1 MKDLKIIEENKKE
14 NAAPNTVSGAEK
26 NMIDDLDILPEDL
39 DRRIAR
45 TKMQIE
51 ALEKLMKTVLKP
63 GIDYDTVLKTGSD
76 YNAVTRTLKPTLLL
90 DGAHQ
95 ICQAFHLRPE
105 FTIETKTEDR
115 TANPPFLSYFC
126 RCKLYHRPTGM
137 LVAEGIG
144 AANSYESRYRYRWAE
159 APAEE
164 QKRWQELK
172 NLPGYRSKK
181 IEGRWVL
188 HRRVENPDIFDLQN
202 TLVKMAKKRAYVDAT
217 LNATGASR
225 LFTQDLEDIGHPAA
239 DKPEYQPAAYQPPS
253 SPPPAQEKHNIN
265 GRDSQKTSE
274 PNETK
279 TSAAKNERKLI
290 STVFK
295 IKKIKKERSTDSG
308 YCVLAEIETQTGS
321 GVIAAFGNTAY
332 YLKFYAGEE
341 KVNAVVKTNRIEVN
355 GYTAYE
361 VVKIYSGNSLT
372 KLGGKIKIDVQNGT
386 VYLDTGDKTIELEI
400 PDPELFAQ
408 TLDLEGQAV
417 EALLDQLNDK
427 WILHK
432 IQQS

>member
-1 MKDLKIIEENKKE
+1 MKNHLEENKKE
-14 NAAPNTVSGAEK
+14 NAIPDTVSGAEK
-26 NMIDDLDILPEDL
+26 NMMDDLDILPEDL

-45 TKMQIE
+45 TKMQIN
-51 ALEKLMKTVLKP
+51 ALERLMKTVLKP

-76 YNAVTRTLKPTLLL
+76 AGSRTMKPTLLL

-115 TANPPFLSYFC
+115 TVEPPFLSYFC
-126 RCKLYHRPTGM
+126 RCRLYHRPTEM

-144 AANSYESRYRYRWAE
+144 AANSYESRYRYRWVE

-164 QKRWQELK
+164 QKRWQEFK
-172 NLPGYRSKK
+172 NLPGYRSKN
-181 IEGRWVL
+181 INGRWIL
-188 HRRVENPDIFDLQN
+188 QRRVENPDIFDLQN

-225 LFTQDLEDIGHPAA
+225 LFTQDFEDIGHLAA
-239 DKPEYQPAAYQPPS
+239 DELEEQPTAYQPPS
-253 SPPPAQEKHNIN
+253 SPPSAN
-265 GRDSQKTSE
+265 GRNSKKTSE
-274 PNETK
+274 LNGTK
-279 TSAAKNERKLI
+279 TGAAEKRRLI
-290 STVFK
+290 STEFK
-295 IKKIKKERSTDSG
+295 IRKIKKEISTDSG

-361 VVKIYSGNSLT
+361 VVKIYSGDSLT
-372 KLGGKIKIDVQNGT
+372 KLKGKIKIDVQNGT
-386 VYLDTGDKTIELEI
+386 VYLDTGDETIELEI

>member
-1 MKDLKIIEENKKE
+1 MKNLKVLEENKKE
-14 NAAPNTVSGAEK
+14 NAIPDTVSGAEK
-26 NMIDDLDILPEDL
+26 NMMDDLDILPEDL

-45 TKMQIE
+45 TKMQIS
-51 ALEKLMKTVLKP
+51 ALERLMKTVLKP
-63 GIDYDTVLKTGSD
+63 GIDYDIVLKTGSD
-76 YNAVTRTLKPTLLL
+76 AGSRTMKPTLLL

-115 TANPPFLSYFC
+115 TVEPPFLSYFC
-126 RCKLYHRPTGM
+126 RCRLYHRPTEM

-144 AANSYESRYRYRWAE
+144 AANSYESRYRYRWVE

-164 QKRWQELK
+164 QKRWQEFK

-202 TLVKMAKKRAYVDAT
+202 TLVKMAKKREYVDAT

-225 LFTQDLEDIGHPAA
+225 LFTQDFEDIGHPAA
-239 DKPEYQPAAYQPPS
+239 DELEYQPAAYQPPS
-253 SPPPAQEKHNIN
+253 SPPPAKEN
-265 GRDSQKTSE
+265 GRNSKKTSE

-279 TSAAKNERKLI
+279 TGAAENGRKLI

-308 YCVLAEIETQTGS
+308 YCVLAEFETQTGS
-321 GVIAAFGNTAY
+321 GLIAGFGSTAY
-332 YLKFYAGEE
+332 YLKFYEE
-341 KVNAVVKTNRIEVN
+341 KEVNAVVKTNRIEVD

-361 VVKIYSGNSLT
+361 VVKVYAGNSLT
-372 KLGGKIKIDVQNGT
+372 KLKGKIKIDVQNGT

-432 IQQS
+432 IQQN